1 MAYTTVANVEA
12 YMRTSFDGTTSPA
25 DTTVSGWVSD
35 VDAEIDNLLGV
46 SFSSQTA
53 TQYWDVGTATNKF
66 LVDNYPLI
74 SITSVEYNN
83 GTEFS
88 ENWVAFNNYRKSGD
102 FIITDKT
109 IGPYKDVAVKAVYE
123 WGYTSVPPE
132 VSHLATL
139 LVVKKIVNSDDVA
152 NSGTESLSIGS
163 LSITSNIGMSR
174 LVNLDRDIDNIV
186 KRIGKKR
193 SLIKRVI

>member
-12 YMRTSFDGTTSPA
+12 YLRTTFDGTTAPT
-25 DTTVSGWVSD
+25 DTTVSEWVAD
-35 VDAEIDNLLGV
+35 VDSEVDNLLGT

-74 SITSVEYNN
+74 SITSIEYNN
-83 GTEFS
+83 GSEFNES
-88 ENWVAFNNYRKSGD
+88 WVAFDNYRKNGD

-109 IGPYKDVAVKAVYE
+109 IGPHKNVAVKAVYE
-123 WGYTSVPPE
+123 WGYTTVPAE
-132 VSHLATL
+132 VKHLATL

-163 LSITSNIGMSR
+163 LSITSNVGMSR
-174 LVNLDRDIDNIV
+174 LVNLDKDIDNIV
-186 KRIGKKR
+186 KRVGKKR
-193 SLIKRVI
+193 SLLKRVV